1 MKINESNSLVSLSI
15 AVASSPATRS
25 ARPQTVSHS
34 TSNTELNLNA
44 ASQAAFAGRPE
55 RIAELRSQVSS
66 GAYQPQTGKVAEK
79 IVDEAQSRP
88 D

>member
-15 AVASSPATRS
+15 AVASSPATRL
-25 ARPQTVSHS
+25 ARSQTAAE
-34 TSNTELNLNA
+34 NEPKTELSLTT

-79 IVDEAQSRP
+79 IIDEAQSRP
-88 D
+88 